1 MVRYHGVVPY
11 PDEELGSIVT
21 RACRQTGL
29 TLHRFSQWY
38 LDAQPAEHLRGFGN
52 LLLPVSRLSNLSPR
66 ELLWS
71 HTLVPYGVAALST
84 PLSRRILSALI
95 RGEDLESSPLLGKVG
110 RHWCRDCVRQD
121 LALYG
126 ESYWHRSHLLPGVT
140 VCHLHGTALY
150 HTARERLPHTAIH
163 RAASYWLRA
172 KLPGERDGQP
182 LPMPIS
188 HRLQHQVA
196 VWSAAAL
203 SRRRKL
209 PALNLPL
216 ADLRDVFGPVL
227 LRQAGCVSVSP
238 DQVPLTTLRV
248 LSAVGTAH
256 LARGDGNKQ
265 LEIYF

>member
-11 PDEELGSIVT
+11 PDEELGSIVA

-38 LDAQPAEHLRGFGN
+38 LDAQPARHLRGLGN
-52 LLLPVSRLSNLSPR
+52 LLLPVSKLTNLSPR
-66 ELLWS
+66 ELLWA
-71 HTLVPYGVAALST
+71 HTLVPYGVAAL
-84 PLSRRILSALI
+84 PAPVSRRILKSLVC
-95 RGEDLESSPLLGKVG
+95 GENMENSPSLGKVG
-110 RHWCRDCVRQD
+110 RHWCEDCVRQD

-140 VCHLHGTALY
+140 TCHLHGVPLQHVAP
-150 HTARERLPHTAIH
+150 ERLPHTALH

-172 KLPGERDGQP
+172 KLPGEQDGAP
-182 LPMPIS
+182 MEMPIA

-196 VWSAAAL
+196 AWSAVAL

-209 PALNLPL
+209 AALNLPL
-216 ADLRDVFGPVL
+216 ADLRDIFGPVL

-238 DQVPLTTLRV
+238 AQLPLTTVRV
-248 LSAVGTAH
+248 LSVVAAGH
-256 LARGDGNKQ
+256 LARGDRSKQ
-265 LEIYF
+265 LEILF